1 MFKSLLLQVS
11 SYPEATPASAIGQ
24 AVTYAKLLDSRLT
37 LLTFENEI
45 PAPQNVLANAII
57 DVGGMVAAERE
68 RSRSNV
74 QTQLKL
80 LREEA
85 GADNVEHDELVERC
99 MTSEMPEITV
109 GRARTHDLTL
119 IPVDGADSFQ
129 NYIAECVIF
138 GAGRPVLLV
147 PVVPAPMNKPRLEA
161 VGIAWD
167 FSRPAARAVADAMP
181 ILMQADIVRIVI
193 VTNDKP
199 TDASHSVEALV
210 DNLAAHGID
219 AIVDE
224 VPARGRPVG
233 EALEHYAHG
242 HFLNLLVMGAYGHS
256 RFRDFLLGGATKS
269 VVANPPLPVFLS
281 H

>member
-1 MFKSLLLQVS
+1 
-11 SYPEATPASAIGQ
+11 
-24 AVTYAKLLDSRLT
+24 
-37 LLTFENEI
+37 
-45 PAPQNVLANAII
+45 
-57 DVGGMVAAERE
+57 
-68 RSRSNV
+68 
-74 QTQLKL
+74 
-80 LREEA
+80 
-85 GADNVEHDELVERC
+85 
-99 MTSEMPEITV
+99 
-109 GRARTHDLTL
+109 
-119 IPVDGADSFQ
+119 
-129 NYIAECVIF
+129 
-138 GAGRPVLLV
+138 
-147 PVVPAPMNKPRLEA
+147 MNKPRLEA